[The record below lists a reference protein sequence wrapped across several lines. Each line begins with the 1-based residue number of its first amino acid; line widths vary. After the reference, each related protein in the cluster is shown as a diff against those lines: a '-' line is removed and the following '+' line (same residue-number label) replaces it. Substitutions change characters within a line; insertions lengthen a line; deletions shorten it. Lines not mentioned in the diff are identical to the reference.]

1 MKKTVLILVLIVIA
15 AGLYWFFKKDND
27 ATVDRKKALEEKLA
41 QIPFTAENFFPED
54 STWQSAGTRITFHRL
69 VRNQINDSTL
79 PGAEKY
85 LNSLVIGLGRAD
97 VESGERKLNI
107 EIAQFASPNDAYGF
121 YSQNRPRGVSFDTL
135 GTESYFFDSTFHFTK
150 SDFVVAVTS
159 NSPANKYDAAKSTA
173 RQIDAKITQRSVPSM
188 FFRFFP
194 YRGQLV
200 PSQKYYSLNFLGVE
214 GLDEIYTMDYAVE
227 EDTLTLFFSTDTA
240 GSRFV
245 ELSEF
250 GKDVADIGP
259 APPEFDYPEQYAF
272 SFEHPEKG
280 RIVAFLA
287 NRRLVGVIGYNRA
300 TGIELATMWIKGLQ

>member
-1 MKKTVLILVLIVIA
+1 MVLVLIVIA

-27 ATVDRKKALEEKLA
+27 SNVDRKKALEEKLA

-54 STWQSAGTRITFHRL
+54 STLQGAGTKITFHRL
-69 VRNQINDSTL
+69 VRSEINDSTL

-85 LNSLVIGLGRAD
+85 LNSLVIGLARAD

-121 YSQNRPRGVSFDTL
+121 YSQNRPRSVSFDTL
-135 GTESYFFDSTFHFTK
+135 GTESYFSDSTFHFTK
-150 SDFVVAVTS
+150 SDFVVSVTS
-159 NSPANKYDAAKSTA
+159 HSPANKYDAAKNTA
-173 RQIDAKITQRSVPSM
+173 KLIDAKITQRSVPSM

-214 GLDEIYTMDYAVE
+214 GLDEIYTMDYAVD
-227 EDTLTLFFSTDTA
+227 EDTLTLFFATDTA
-240 GSRFV
+240 GSKFV

-259 APPEFDYPEQYAF
+259 APHEFEYPEEYAL

-280 RIVAFLA
+280 KIVVFLA
-287 NRRLVGVIGYNRA
+287 NRRLAGVIGYNRA

>member
-1 MKKTVLILVLIVIA
+1 VKKTVLILVLIVIA

-27 ATVDRKKALEEKLA
+27 ATVARKKALEEKLA
-41 QIPFTAENFFPED
+41 QIPFTVENLFPED
-54 STWQSAGTRITFHRL
+54 STLQSTGTKIIFHRL
-69 VRNQINDSTL
+69 VRNEINDSTL
-79 PGAEKY
+79 PGAQIY
-85 LNSLVIGLGRAD
+85 LNSLVIGLVRAD
-97 VESGERKLNI
+97 VESSDSKLNI

-121 YSQNRPRGVSFDTL
+121 YSQGRPRGVPFDTL

-159 NSPANKYDAAKSTA
+159 HSPTNKYDAAKKTA
-173 RQIDAKITQRSVPSM
+173 KLIDAKITQRSVPSM

-200 PSQKYYSLNFLGVE
+200 PSQKYYSLDFLGVE
-214 GLDEIYTMDYAVE
+214 GLDEIYTMDYAVD
-227 EDTLTLFFSTDTA
+227 EDTLTLFFATDTA
-240 GSRFV
+240 GSKFV

-250 GKDVADIGP
+250 GKDLADLGP
-259 APPEFDYPEQYAF
+259 APPEFEYPEEYAL

-287 NRRLVGVIGYNRA
+287 NRRLAGVIGYNRA